1 MDELLL
7 IARSLTERLKSLP
20 PSSYTWKLPELPND
34 EQLKLYTSFQV
45 SVTANLGV
53 FSCPDPL
60 KVATVRAVAAAAV
73 ADADVEAAADAD
85 VEAAAVGE
93 DSAAAGVDGAAW
105 LPPPAALAIDPMMIS
120 ATRPP
125 STVKT
130 LWRRG
135 HDLRGGR
142 P

>member
-7 IARSLTERLKSLP
+7 VARSLTERLKSLP

-45 SVTANLGV
+45 WVTVNLGV

-60 KVATVRAVAAAAV
+60 KVATVRAVAAAVV
-73 ADADVEAAADAD
+73 ADADVEATT
-85 VEAAAVGE
+85 VGE
-93 DSAAAGVDGAAW
+93 DSAAAGMDGAAW